1 MNDTSPQGLRRAR
14 KRGAWADIFPRCT
27 KHHGLIFQQK
37 NGRPHRPQTCDCSDL
52 SGVSAAKN
60 ALSGLLIRTEKTL
73 NIKDLESI
81 FCLSGVSGLFL
92 GRKGKDTARPRKKRP
107 HFLHRSNAT
116 AGRLLRSIP
125 PAKLENLTMPMNR
138 AQAMIYLRR
147 HQPRSRWIEQ
157 PLTEQAAQDSL
168 RQAAE
173 RGANAD
179 ALMLRAAALSAGLKG
194 TALPL
199 HVLCGLPPRRTGG
212 VGKG

>member
-1 MNDTSPQGLRRAR
+1 
-14 KRGAWADIFPRCT
+14 
-27 KHHGLIFQQK
+27 
-37 NGRPHRPQTCDCSDL
+37 
-52 SGVSAAKN
+52 
-60 ALSGLLIRTEKTL
+60 
-73 NIKDLESI
+73 
-81 FCLSGVSGLFL
+81 
-92 GRKGKDTARPRKKRP
+92 
-107 HFLHRSNAT
+107 
-116 AGRLLRSIP
+116 
-125 PAKLENLTMPMNR
+125 MPMNR

-179 ALMLRAAALSAGLKG
+179 ALVMHAAALSAGLKG
-194 TALPL
+194 AALPL